1 MCQQKQKNELIKK
14 LLVPQMSDYFTERLL
29 FVVVV
34 VVVVV
39 AVQRLL
45 NLKWKLKASMNNINS
60 SSRLVKNIKLW

>member
-29 FVVVV
+29 FVV